1 MASWLLASTPTLA
14 YSLTI
19 VLTAAYPTLQHS
31 VLLVTHSHYLRYVLS
46 CVPMCPGVRG
56 YVYLSVGLC
65 VGGCASV
72 TWHSRLQD
80 YLLLHPE

>member
-1 MASWLLASTPTLA
+1 MASWLLASPTTLA
-14 YSLTI
+14 HSLTI

-31 VLLVTHSHYLRYVLS
+31 VLLVTHGTTYGYVLS

-72 TWHSRLQD
+72 TRWGRLQ
-80 YLLLHPE
+80 YFLVLHPE